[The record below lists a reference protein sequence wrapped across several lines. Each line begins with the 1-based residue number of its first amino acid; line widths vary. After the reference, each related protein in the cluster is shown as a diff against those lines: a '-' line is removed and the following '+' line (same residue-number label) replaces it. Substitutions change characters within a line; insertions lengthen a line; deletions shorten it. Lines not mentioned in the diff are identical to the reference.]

1 MTLHYDEIDQYVD
14 RYYREHEVPD
24 TSKGVSPVANQYDSE
39 DPDPLFSNWKLGLA
53 IALVI
58 AVSLVCG
65 YLTGGSW

>member
-1 MTLHYDEIDQYVD
+1 M
-14 RYYREHEVPD
+14 
-24 TSKGVSPVANQYDSE
+24 ANQYDSD

-58 AVSLVCG
+58 AAGLVCG